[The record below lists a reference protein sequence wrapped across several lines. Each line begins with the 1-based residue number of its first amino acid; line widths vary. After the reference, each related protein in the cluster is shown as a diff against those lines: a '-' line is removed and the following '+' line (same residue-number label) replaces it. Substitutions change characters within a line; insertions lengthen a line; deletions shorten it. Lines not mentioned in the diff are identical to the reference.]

1 MSYVSSVLSLAGT
14 ATQMFGQYEQGKSSQ
29 IAYDVQAEQI
39 TEQGREK
46 VEQIGEEETVMAGRQ
61 TAAYARAGV
70 MQSGSA
76 LDVMLHTATNYEYDK
91 LTAKYNT
98 ESAASAARYK
108 GRMSMLGA
116 YGNMGSTLTQWGVQT
131 MLRNGK
137 FGDTQ
142 KIPTTGDT
150 TTSSVWSNSNE
161 GNY

>member
-1 MSYVSSVLSLAGT
+1 MSFVSSIMSLAGT

-39 TEQGREK
+39 TEQGKEQ
-46 VEQIGEEETVMAGRQ
+46 VQQIGEEEIVMRGRQ
-61 TAAYARAGV
+61 EAAYARAGV
-70 MQSGSA
+70 MASGSA

-108 GRMSMLGA
+108 GRMSMLNA
-116 YGNMGSTLTQWGVQT
+116 YGNMGGTLTQWGVNT
-131 MLRNGK
+131 LLRNGK

-142 KIPTTGDT
+142 KIPTT
-150 TTSSVWSNSNE
+150 SSVWDNANE